1 MRKGI
6 VAGEP
11 GMFPWPFGR
20 LYGWLGARR
29 RGSNPPSDPTAAP
42 DAAGSGAAEEPPGYE
57 AGGDQTR
64 PARPEG
70 P

>member
-20 LYGWLGARR
+20 FYGLVGRWL
-29 RGSNPPSDPTAAP
+29 RGRHGQPGSEPGSQP
-42 DAAGSGAAEEPPGYE
+42 DH
-57 AGGDQTR
+57 R
-64 PARPEG
+64 ARPGDDQSRPPEPG
-70 P
+70 EP

>member
-20 LYGWLGARR
+20 FYGLLGRWF
-29 RGSNPPSDPTAAP
+29 RGRHHQPGNDPQT
-42 DAAGSGAAEEPPGYE
+42 E
-57 AGGDQTR
+57 AGGQPDYRAGRGDDQTR
-64 PARPEG
+64 PPEAGRP
-70 P
+70 

>member
-20 LYGWLGARR
+20 LYGLVGRWL
-29 RGSNPPSDPTAAP
+29 RGRHSQPGHELGTE
-42 DAAGSGAAEEPPGYE
+42 AGSQPDYRPSPDD
-57 AGGDQTR
+57 DQ
-64 PARPEG
+64 ARPPEPGG